1 MAKKARSP
9 TSGCCCIGVKCP
21 CPPGKV
27 CASLKRDKK
36 RIHQYIIDHN
46 LTEEESE
53 KYVKSIYKDA
63 RLAKKKKSAAK
74 KKSAKKS
81 GKKKSVKNKKKS
93 AKKSRSRK

>member
-1 MAKKARSP
+1 MVKTRSP

-27 CASLKRDKK
+27 CASIKRDKN
-36 RIHQYIIDHN
+36 RVHQYIIDNN

-53 KYVKSIYKDA
+53 KYVKSIYK
-63 RLAKKKKSAAK
+63 KKKYAAK

-81 GKKKSVKNKKKS
+81 GKKKS